1 MAVITTLKKGSGGFA
16 KTSKDDFVAYKTENI
31 IDFAEALVAKGS
43 ALAANDII
51 QALVIPKGFVVL
63 NAGLQVMAVDDATT
77 LTVNLGITDAGGLGA
92 EDVDEWVAAFD
103 HAAAAAG
110 AYSPQLASAPT
121 WFLTTTAEDTIDLAF
136 ATLTGTLTVG
146 KCRVWAIICPVYAS
160 NKDVGIALVG
170 S

>member
-1 MAVITTLKKGSGGFA
+1 MAVITTLKKGSGNGV
-16 KTSKDDFVAYKTENI
+16 SSRQDDFVCKKIENTI
-31 IDFAEALVAKGS
+31 NFADALVAKGS

-51 QALVIPKGFVVL
+51 QALVIPQGWVVL

-77 LTVNLGITDAGGLGA
+77 LTVNLGITDAGGLGS
-92 EDVDEWVAAFD
+92 EDVDEFVAAFD

-121 WFLTTTAEDTIDLAF
+121 WFLSTTDEDTIDLAF

-146 KCRVWAIICPVYAS
+146 KCRVWAIVCPVLSS